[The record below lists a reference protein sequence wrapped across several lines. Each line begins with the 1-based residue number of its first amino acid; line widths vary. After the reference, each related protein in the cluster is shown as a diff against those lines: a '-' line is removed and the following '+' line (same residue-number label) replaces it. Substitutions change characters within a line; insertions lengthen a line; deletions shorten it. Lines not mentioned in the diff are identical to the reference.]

1 MKINEIISETTA
13 GAVATVAVPL
23 GGMRKRPNPSIFS
36 NKKNKKLKDGRIGDT
51 FGTNT
56 IDKHDKPQKKKSKD
70 KVDESNP
77 RREKAVKQLVDIVK
91 ARGLSQFR
99 NYQGAID
106 RDNVESF
113 MARNMPDDYRGR
125 DTGKAIEDAMA
136 ELESALSEQVPY
148 LQRPNSGYRKA
159 VKDFLRLNPGK
170 SEDDFK
176 SLLPNQQE
184 KYLNKYY
191 EGKKKTK
198 ESTLNE
204 YKYYIV
210 KGPKGFKE
218 KILAGSEEDAKTK
231 ARHLAYRQGKAS
243 VGASRFSGTSDS
255 DFEIGE
261 GKSPHKKG
269 TKKYKKHMAAMH
281 AG

>member
-36 NKKNKKLKDGRIGDT
+36 NKKNKKLKDGRIEDT

-77 RREKAVKQLVDIVK
+77 RREKAVKELVDIVK

-159 VKDFLRLNPGK
+159 
-170 SEDDFK
+170 E
-176 SLLPNQQE
+176 
-184 KYLNKYY
+184 
-191 EGKKKTK
+191 
-198 ESTLNE
+198 
-204 YKYYIV
+204 
-210 KGPKGFKE
+210 
-218 KILAGSEEDAKTK
+218 
-231 ARHLAYRQGKAS
+231 
-243 VGASRFSGTSDS
+243 
-255 DFEIGE
+255 E